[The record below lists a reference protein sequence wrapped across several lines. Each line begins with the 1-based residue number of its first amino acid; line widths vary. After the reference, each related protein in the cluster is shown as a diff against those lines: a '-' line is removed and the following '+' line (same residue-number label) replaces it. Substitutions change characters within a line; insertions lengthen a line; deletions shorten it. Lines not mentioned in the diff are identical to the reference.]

1 MQRKF
6 ETYIIFNTLP
16 DGFVKNKEKAEYC
29 VCETSILP
37 FLMKKKF
44 KTKLYKLIRNS
55 GIVKHK
61 KRQEFIVEMLE
72 GLIKSRSVHFIE
84 IADKIDKPI
93 KVSSLERRIQDFFQK
108 VNIEF
113 EQLAIFLLS
122 FIHKQKLILSID
134 RTEWD
139 YGGCQVNILC
149 VVVSIGKMG
158 VPLYFEILDNKSGN
172 SHSDDRINLFKQLI
186 EVIGINRIDYVVM
199 DREFIGHHWLD
210 WLQSVSI
217 DFCVRVPKHHTITLP
232 EGAYKAE
239 DLIQELSQRYQ
250 TEVWVDKVKVNV
262 SLSYDDQGKL
272 LFLIGTRKATS
283 LRKMYRKRW
292 GIEVIFQAFKGRGFR
307 LEESCL
313 QDINKYKKLFAL
325 VAIAYTLCWAVG
337 ITDGRQNPVKVKKHG
352 YPQYSVFRRGLN
364 LIRTMFRN
372 QTAQVLVQTIEQAEY
387 RLSKIKTVG

>member
-1 MQRKF
+1 MCLRDINIAF
-6 ETYIIFNTLP
+6 SYE
-16 DGFVKNKEKAEYC
+16 
-29 VCETSILP
+29 
-37 FLMKKKF
+37 KKF
-44 KTKLYKLIRNS
+44 KTKLYKLIRSS

-72 GLIKSRSVHFIE
+72 GLIKSRSVHFSE

-186 EVIGINRIDYVVM
+186 ELIGINRIDYVVM

-217 DFCVRVPKHHTITLP
+217 DFCVRVPKHHTIALP

-372 QTAQVLVQTIEQAEY
+372 QTAQVLIQTIEQAEY